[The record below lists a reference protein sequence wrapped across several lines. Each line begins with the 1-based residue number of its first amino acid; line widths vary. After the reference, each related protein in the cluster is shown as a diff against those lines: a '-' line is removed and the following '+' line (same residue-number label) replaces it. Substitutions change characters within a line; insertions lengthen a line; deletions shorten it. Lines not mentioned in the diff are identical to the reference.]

1 MAIATPQ
8 RPLKMLKNWKK
19 WRGGGS
25 AHRRSSRSVNL
36 HKIMQN
42 HAMRLVFVVCL
53 RSWVRFV
60 LWMDGIACRFRS
72 SGMWPWMR
80 MKMGLPIRM
89 RIGSSS
95 EFACLPAATC
105 CRCCTLMKFVSITTF
120 MPVACQVRFCFS
132 TWFWFSALRAVSCVI
147 CITIQIS
154 AHVYEAF
161 MMRLFH
167 FGQYLDLTI
176 ETNSMVKANKY
187 KYIHYNIEGCDEIK
201 IFCSFAGSKFI
212 NPSSIPSYPAIILK
226 DRSLTIAIWELPPV
240 PLSLGGF
247 LLQSNCST
255 KAVSIKVF
263 FVHNVSARRI

>member
-1 MAIATPQ
+1 M
-8 RPLKMLKNWKK
+8 NGW
-19 WRGGGS
+19 
-25 AHRRSSRSVNL
+25 N
-36 HKIMQN
+36 
-42 HAMRLVFVVCL
+42 RLQISQFGDP
-53 RSWVRFV
+53 R
-60 LWMDGIACRFRS
+60 
-72 SGMWPWMR
+72 PWMR

-176 ETNSMVKANKY
+176 ETKIQWSRQTNINI
-187 KYIHYNIEGCDEIK
+187 YIITLKGVMRSK
-201 IFCSFAGSKFI
+201 SFAPLQVVSSLTLVAFHRI
-212 NPSSIPSYPAIILK
+212 LPSSLRIVP
-226 DRSLTIAIWELPPV
+226 LTISIWELPPV

>member
-1 MAIATPQ
+1 M
-8 RPLKMLKNWKK
+8 NGW
-19 WRGGGS
+19 
-25 AHRRSSRSVNL
+25 N
-36 HKIMQN
+36 
-42 HAMRLVFVVCL
+42 RLQISQFGDP
-53 RSWVRFV
+53 R
-60 LWMDGIACRFRS
+60 
-72 SGMWPWMR
+72 PWMR

-187 KYIHYNIEGCDEIK
+187 KYIHYNIEGCDEIE

-226 DRSLTIAIWELPPV
+226 DRSPYNSHLRTPTSTFVTRRVSSTIQLQHKGCVNQSFFCSQCLSSTHLIAIFNISIYV
-240 PLSLGGF
+240 FFGMRKGVLGGGGGKDK
-247 LLQSNCST
+247 T
-255 KAVSIKVF
+255 KLGKHLAKRWCVSG
-263 FVHNVSARRI
+263 